1 MDFVTSLFKG
11 SSSILG
17 DMPVKPLISIG
28 LYFAFLGVCI
38 VICFSRALRALPY
51 APAAWVYVPL
61 AVASLYVTWTEIFE
75 FLYGDYR
82 DFKADNKHLPS
93 DVVLDQYLLDS
104 NSDWF
109 DAAYVAV
116 TESDAGWFWS
126 SQLLNTAAVIVALYW
141 SEGAHRWGRAS
152 KQTAGAV
159 YKVAGMASALAY
171 ESLGFLGAMSTS
183 FALFLAQRHATNRK
197 LDLWNRIGIPRVT
210 ATIVLLFGAY
220 TFGVTW
226 TPYIPTDSSLF
237 GLNLKLLHLVL
248 LLPIVGA
255 TGPSLVYHP
264 KVTPPTNPPAKSIVS
279 LSTFYLL
286 LAVGNLA
293 SFAVALARL
302 APSWAARHDILHTLW
317 TAIFRNNCQKSITA
331 DLLFATII
339 AHVFMFSFLVSAVR
353 RAVVGQAQAVLAGV
367 LVLAGTPVVGV
378 SVVLPLFLAW
388 REQYVKRLT
397 TGVPTSS

>member
-1 MDFVTSLFKG
+1 MDFVTSLFEG

-51 APAAWVYVPL
+51 APAAWVYTPL

-82 DFKADNKHLPS
+82 DFKAANKHLRS

-116 TESDAGWFWS
+116 TENDAGWFWS

-141 SEGAHRWGRAS
+141 SEGAHRWGRSS

-183 FALFLAQRHATNRK
+183 LALFLAQRHATNRAYVF
-197 LDLWNRIGIPRVT
+197 RTSPRVT
-210 ATIVLLFGAY
+210 VTIVLLFGAY

-226 TPYIPTDSSLF
+226 TPFIPTDSSLF
-237 GLNLKLLHLVL
+237 GLNLKLLHLAL

-264 KVTPPTNPPAKSIVS
+264 KLTPPTNSPAKSIVS

-286 LAVGNLA
+286 LAAGNLA

-302 APSWAARHDILHTLW
+302 APAWAARHDILHTLW

-367 LVLAGTPVVGV
+367 LVLAGTPIVGV

-397 TGVPTSS
+397 AGVPASS

>member
-61 AVASLYVTWTEIFE
+61 AVASLYVTWIEIFE

-82 DFKADNKHLPS
+82 DFKAANKQLRS

-109 DAAYVAV
+109 NAAYVAV
-116 TESDAGWFWS
+116 TDNDAGWFWS

-197 LDLWNRIGIPRVT
+197 LACGT
-210 ATIVLLFGAY
+210 A
-220 TFGVTW
+220 
-226 TPYIPTDSSLF
+226 
-237 GLNLKLLHLVL
+237 
-248 LLPIVGA
+248 
-255 TGPSLVYHP
+255 
-264 KVTPPTNPPAKSIVS
+264 
-279 LSTFYLL
+279 
-286 LAVGNLA
+286 
-293 SFAVALARL
+293 
-302 APSWAARHDILHTLW
+302 
-317 TAIFRNNCQKSITA
+317 
-331 DLLFATII
+331 
-339 AHVFMFSFLVSAVR
+339 SA
-353 RAVVGQAQAVLAGV
+353 
-367 LVLAGTPVVGV
+367 
-378 SVVLPLFLAW
+378 
-388 REQYVKRLT
+388 
-397 TGVPTSS
+397 